1 MLKSHSSKRV
11 AVATVLFAVATPA
24 TAAQADFLVVLDPGH
39 GGNDHGTLH
48 EAAGKR
54 LAEKDVTLALAQ
66 EASLQLRALG
76 MKVQLTRKDDVD
88 LPLPE
93 RTALAN
99 RLKADVFVSIHMN
112 GAPGKQ
118 DTQAHGIETYILN
131 NTSDESS
138 KRIAHLENSILGG
151 SQTAGGN
158 GGAGESLDVALILK
172 DLRLDANLSESK
184 RLACNVQTE
193 LSRTSAQELAAL
205 GGKTLAATSYQIQS
219 RGVKQALFHVLLGA
233 DMPGILI
240 EAGFLD
246 HPRDREFVLA
256 PAGRI
261 ALGRAIARAVDRF
274 RRAKGTPQAQHDIAE
289 CRVR

>member
-1 MLKSHSSKRV
+1 MLKSPFSKTSPRIALLLWSAFAGV
-11 AVATVLFAVATPA
+11 AH
-24 TAAQADFLVVLDPGH
+24 ADFLVVLDPGH

-48 EAAGKR
+48 ESGGRR

-66 EASLQLRALG
+66 EAALQLRVMG
-76 MKVQLTRKDDVD
+76 FKVQLTRKDDSNLA
-88 LPLPE
+88 LPD

-99 RLKADVFVSIHMN
+99 RLKADIFVSIHMN
-112 GAPGKQ
+112 GAPGKHV
-118 DTQAHGIETYILN
+118 TQAHGVETYILN

-138 KRIAHLENSILGG
+138 KRIARLENSILGG
-151 SQTAGGN
+151 SQTAGVEGN
-158 GGAGESLDVALILK
+158 RGESLDVALILK
-172 DLRLDANLSESK
+172 DLTLDANLSESK

-193 LSRTSAQELAAL
+193 LSKTTAQALAAL

-274 RRAKGTPQAQHDIAE
+274 RRAKGSPQAQRDITE